1 MGVAHGEWDCGKF
14 FFLAGGLQLGISL
27 SKVKEGVNGDEIPVS
42 IHCRSFAI

>member
-1 MGVAHGEWDCGKF
+1 MGVTHGEWDCGKF
-14 FFLAGGLQLGISL
+14 FSKGGLRLGISI

>member
-14 FFLAGGLQLGISL
+14 FLKGGLRLGISL
-27 SKVKEGVNGDEIPVS
+27 SKAKECVNGDEIPVS